1 MVAGR
6 PAWAAPAL
14 AARGALGNVAGD
26 RGLFDRLREPDR
38 PGERSIHQRTDR
50 IYGSVMR
57 HLYHMLNTR
66 HDDGPAAVD
75 YGLPALSDL
84 DLTSRAE
91 DLRRA
96 IEQTIRNYE
105 PRLDNVRVLALPQE
119 SEDPLKIRF
128 QISARL
134 VTEDEKVKVRFD
146 TLVDGAGSWK
156 VSS

>member
-6 PAWAAPAL
+6 PAEAAPAL
-14 AARGALGNVAGD
+14 AACGALANVAGD
-26 RGLFDRLREPDR
+26 RGLFERLREPDL
-38 PGERSIHQRTDR
+38 PGERSVHQRTDR

-66 HDDGPAAVD
+66 QDDGPAAVE

-84 DLTSRAE
+84 GTSPAE

-96 IEQTIRNYE
+96 IENTIRTYE
-105 PRLDNVRVLALPQE
+105 PRLANVRVQVLPPE
-119 SEDPLKIRF
+119 IDDPLKTRF

-156 VSS
+156 VSG